1 MSYQALYRVW
11 RPQRFED
18 VAGQEA
24 VTRTL
29 RNALSHGNT
38 SHAYLFS
45 GPRGTGK
52 TSAAKIFAK
61 AMNCPN
67 AVDGEP
73 CNECDLCRSITQGKL
88 GDVIEIDAASN
99 NGVEEIRDIRE
110 KANYAPTEAEY
121 KVYIIDEVHMLSMGA
136 FNALLKT
143 LEEPP
148 MNVVFILATTEPHKI
163 PLTIISRTQRFD
175 FRRISPQDI
184 IKRMT
189 YILNEKQV
197 AFDPDALMSIAK
209 AAEGGMRDALS
220 ILDQVMSFSDGKVSL
235 DDTLRITGSI
245 TQELMIDYL
254 TAALN
259 HDTENGLG
267 LLHQMMQEGKDANRL
282 VEDVILFSRD
292 ILIYQK
298 TKDDT
303 LLKMS
308 KVDES
313 FKELTEGAHPEKI
326 YDIIRI
332 MNQTQLEMRS
342 STHAEVYLEVATVR
356 LAQAEIKTA
365 PVSTPQATVHKDTSD
380 SQEIRSLKNKL
391 NQMQKAIE
399 QMQQNPSNTNGTVA
413 AKRPS
418 TRKKSSQ
425 TAFKV
430 NTHQV
435 FGILE
440 HATRNDLAK
449 LKDVWPDLINAL
461 STSQKAI
468 MNTSKPVAASPNGLV
483 VTFDYDILCE
493 RAASDTFLIEAV
505 GDYLEKV
512 IGHRADLATVPSA
525 KWLEVRQAYID
536 QMKSG
541 SHNEENKEQEKQ
553 EATQESEEMEAVVSE
568 AVNLFGKENVTIND

>member
-11 RPQRFED
+11 RPQQFKD
-18 VAGQEA
+18 IAGQEA

-61 AMNCPN
+61 AMNCKNPK
-67 AVDGEP
+67 DGEP
-73 CNECDLCRSITQGKL
+73 CNECNLCQSITQGKL

-175 FRRISPQDI
+175 FRRISAQDI

-189 YILNEKQV
+189 YILNEKNIE
-197 AFDPDALMSIAK
+197 FDPDALMSIAK

-220 ILDQVMSFSDGKVSL
+220 ILDQVISFSDGAVTL
-235 DDTLRITGSI
+235 DDTLRITGSV
-245 TQELMIDYL
+245 TQELMIDYIS
-254 TAALN
+254 AALN
-259 HDTENGLG
+259 HNTEKGLE

-282 VEDVILFSRD
+282 VGDVILFSRD

-298 TKDDT
+298 TKDEN

-308 KVDES
+308 KVDDRFNTLIAE
-313 FKELTEGAHPEKI
+313 AQPEKI
-326 YDIIRI
+326 YDIIEI
-332 MNQTQLEMRS
+332 MNQTQQEMRI

-356 LAQAEIKTA
+356 LAQVKPEIATDSA
-365 PVSTPQATVHKDTSD
+365 PTTTRDTD
-380 SQEIRSLKNKL
+380 ESQELRTLKNRL
-391 NQMQKAIE
+391 NQMQKVIE
-399 QMQQNPSNTNGTVA
+399 QMQQNGVNNEATKTPKRKPARKNAGQTV
-413 AKRPS
+413 
-418 TRKKSSQ
+418 
-425 TAFKV
+425 FKV
-430 NTHQV
+430 NRHQV

-449 LKDVWPDLINAL
+449 LKDLWPDLINAL

-493 RAASDTFLIEAV
+493 RAANDTILIDAV

-512 IGHRADLATVPSA
+512 IGHRADMATVPSNQ
-525 KWLEVRQAYID
+525 WLEVRQAFID
-536 QMKSG
+536 QMKNDG
-541 SHNEENKEQEKQ
+541 QEETDNQEKEQAPKE
-553 EATQESEEMEAVVSE
+553 TEEVDAVVSE
-568 AVNLFGKENVTIND
+568 AVNLFGKENVTITD

>member
-24 VTRTL
+24 ITQTL
-29 RNALSHGNT
+29 KNAISQGNT

-61 AMNCPN
+61 AMNCKN
-67 AVDGEP
+67 STDGEP
-73 CNECDLCRSITQGKL
+73 CNDCDLCQSITQGRL

-110 KANYAPTEAEY
+110 RANYAPTEADY

-175 FRRISPQDI
+175 FRRISPKDI
-184 IKRMT
+184 IRRMT
-189 YILNEKQV
+189 YILKEKQV
-197 AFDPDALMSIAK
+197 DYEEDALLAIAK

-220 ILDQVMSFSDGKVSL
+220 ILDQALSFSDGTIKL
-235 DDTLRITGSI
+235 EDTLRITGSI
-245 TQELMIDYL
+245 TQELLIDYI

-259 HDTENGLG
+259 NDTQTGLA

-282 VEDVILFSRD
+282 VEDTIIFCRD

-298 TKDDT
+298 TKDEAV
-303 LLKMS
+303 LKMS
-308 KVDES
+308 KVDDAFIALAE
-313 FKELTEGAHPEKI
+313 KANPEKI
-326 YDIIRI
+326 YATIRI
-332 MNQTQLEMRS
+332 MNETQQEMKQ

-356 LAQAEIKTA
+356 LAQ
-365 PVSTPQATVHKDTSD
+365 PVQASPETHPEKESANH
-380 SQEIRSLKNKL
+380 QELNDLKNKMR
-391 NQMQKAIE
+391 QMQSLIE
-399 QMQQNPSNTNGTVA
+399 NLQKGVPSNGSSNGRAAQPKRNA
-413 AKRPS
+413 AK
-418 TRKKSSQ
+418 KQ

-430 NTHQV
+430 NTRQV
-435 FGILE
+435 YRVLE
-440 HATRNDLAK
+440 EATKDDLLK
-449 LKDVWPDLINAL
+449 LKDIWPDLIDAL

-468 MNTSKPVAASPNGLV
+468 MNTSKPVAASPKGLV

-493 RAASDTFLIEAV
+493 RASSDTFLLDAV

-512 IGHRADLATVPSA
+512 VGHRAELVTVPSNQ
-525 KWLEVRQAYID
+525 WLKVRQAFID
-536 QMKSG
+536 QMK
-541 SHNEENKEQEKQ
+541 
-553 EATQESEEMEAVVSE
+553 ATTPSSSSSEESDEPEPEEDDTIVSE
-568 AVNLFGKENVTIND
+568 AFQLFGKEVVKVKD

>member
-11 RPQRFED
+11 RPQRFDD

-24 VTRTL
+24 ITKTL
-29 RNALSHGNT
+29 KNAISQGNT

-61 AMNCPN
+61 AMNCQN
-67 AVDGEP
+67 GQDGEP
-73 CNECDLCRSITQGKL
+73 CNTCDLCESITQGRL

-110 KANYAPTEAEY
+110 KANYAPTEATY

-197 AFDPDALMSIAK
+197 EFEEDALLAIAK

-220 ILDQVMSFSDGKVSL
+220 ILDQALSFSNGKIKL
-235 DDTLRITGSI
+235 EDTLRITGSI
-245 TQELMIDYL
+245 TQELLISYIS
-254 TAALN
+254 AALTN
-259 HDTENGLG
+259 DTENGLA

-282 VEDVILFSRD
+282 VEDAIIFCRD

-298 TKDDT
+298 TQDEAV
-303 LLKMS
+303 LKMS
-308 KVDES
+308 KVDAA
-313 FKELTEGAHPEKI
+313 FTELTEVADAEKI
-326 YDIIRI
+326 YAIIRI
-332 MNQTQLEMRS
+332 MNQTQQEMKQ
-342 STHAEVYLEVATVR
+342 STHAEVYLEVATVK
-356 LAQAEIKTA
+356 LTQPIAPKPTA
-365 PVSTPQATVHKDTSD
+365 VSANETAS
-380 SQEIRSLKNKL
+380 SNEL
-391 NQMQKAIE
+391 NALRDKMRQMQSMIE
-399 QMQQNPSNTNGTVA
+399 NLQKGVQANGSAGTPSA
-413 AKRPS
+413 QPKRIPKKQS
-418 TRKKSSQ
+418 TY
-425 TAFKV
+425 KV
-430 NTHQV
+430 NTTQV
-435 FGILE
+435 FRVLE
-440 HATRNDLAK
+440 KATKADLLK
-449 LKDVWPDLINAL
+449 LKDVWVDLIDAL

-468 MNTSKPVAASPNGLV
+468 MNTSKPVAASPQGLV

-493 RAASDTFLIEAV
+493 RASNDTFLLDAV

-512 IGHRADLATVPSA
+512 IGHRAELVTVTSEQWP
-525 KWLEVRQAYID
+525 KVRQTFID
-536 QMKSG
+536 QMKGTQQTSEK
-541 SHNEENKEQEKQ
+541 EEEKSSS
-553 EATQESEEMEAVVSE
+553 ESEENDTIVSE
-568 AVNLFGKENVTIND
+568 AFQLFGKEVVEVKD

>member
-73 CNECDLCRSITQGKL
+73 CNTCDLCQSITQGRL

-110 KANYAPTEAEY
+110 KANYAPTEAQY

-175 FRRISPQDI
+175 FRRISPQDM

-189 YILNEKQV
+189 YILNEKGV
-197 AFDPDALMSIAK
+197 DFETDALMSIAK

-220 ILDQVMSFSDGKVSL
+220 ILDQVISFSDGTVKL
-235 DDTLRITGSI
+235 EDTLRITGSI

-254 TAALN
+254 RAALTN
-259 HDTENGLG
+259 DTEKGLA

-298 TKDDT
+298 TNEDT

-308 KVDES
+308 KVDDA
-313 FKELTEGAHPEKI
+313 FKQLIQEAHPEKI
-326 YDIIRI
+326 YDVIRI
-332 MNQTQLEMRS
+332 MNQTQLEMRT

-356 LAQAEIKTA
+356 LSQVSVQAPTTA
-365 PVSTPQATVHKDTSD
+365 ETTVQRDTSD

-399 QMQQNPSNTNGTVA
+399 QMQQTSSTTEGNGA
-413 AKRPS
+413 PKRS
-418 TRKKSSQ
+418 TTRKKAGQS
-425 TAFKV
+425 TFKV

-493 RAASDTFLIEAV
+493 RASNDTYLIDAV

-512 IGHRADLATVPSA
+512 IGHRAELATVTTA
-525 KWLEVRQAYID
+525 KWPDVRQAYID
-536 QMKSG
+536 QMKAG
-541 SHNEENKEQEKQ
+541 GKNEQSSEQE
-553 EATQESEEMEAVVSE
+553 EETKEPEEVDAVVSE
-568 AVNLFGKENVTIND
+568 AVNLFGEENVQVHD

>member
-11 RPQRFED
+11 RPQRFGD

-110 KANYAPTEAEY
+110 KANYAPTEAKY

-175 FRRISPQDI
+175 FRRISPLDM

-189 YILNEKQV
+189 YILNEKHIE
-197 AFDPDALMSIAK
+197 FDPDALMSIAK

-220 ILDQVMSFSDGKVSL
+220 ILDQVISFSDGIVNL
-235 DDTLRITGSI
+235 DDTLKITGSI

-259 HDTENGLG
+259 HDTGTGLA

-298 TKDDT
+298 TKEDT

-308 KVDES
+308 KVDDGFNKLIE
-313 FKELTEGAHPEKI
+313 AADPEKI
-326 YDIIRI
+326 YDVIRI
-332 MNQTQLEMRS
+332 MNQTQLEMRT

-356 LAQAEIKTA
+356 LSQ
-365 PVSTPQATVHKDTSD
+365 VSTPRVAATATVQKDTSD

-391 NQMQKAIE
+391 SQMQKAIE
-399 QMQQNPSNTNGTVA
+399 QMQQTAPNTEGNA
-413 AKRPS
+413 APKRPT
-418 TRKKSSQ
+418 TRKKAGQ

-430 NTHQV
+430 DTHQV

-440 HATRNDLAK
+440 HATRDDLAK
-449 LKDVWPDLINAL
+449 LKDVWVDLINAL
-461 STSQKAI
+461 SSSQKAI
-468 MNTSKPVAASPNGLV
+468 MNTSKPVAASPQGLV

-493 RAASDTFLIEAV
+493 RAANDTFLIDAV

-512 IGHRADLATVPSA
+512 IGCRAELATVPSG

-541 SHNEENKEQEKQ
+541 PSNEETGEPEEEQVTKE
-553 EATQESEEMEAVVSE
+553 AEEMDAVVSE
-568 AVNLFGKENVTIND
+568 AVNLFGEENVKIHD